1 MKQIYINT
9 MLGTTRINF
18 DDTLPGYVI
27 ITATQ
32 LGSILGVVQDH
43 IEATGIDPLD
53 METYDAEQA
62 YCIIAKANLFSDEQI
77 TELASVFEDGENY

>member
-9 MLGTTRINF
+9 HLGTIRINW
-18 DDTLPGYVI
+18 DETLPGDVI

-32 LGSILGVVQDH
+32 LGTILSVQQDH

-53 METYDAEQA
+53 METYDAEQT

>member
-1 MKQIYINT
+1 
-9 MLGTTRINF
+9 
-18 DDTLPGYVI
+18 
-27 ITATQ
+27 
-32 LGSILGVVQDH
+32 VQDH

-77 TELASVFEDGENY
+77 TELASVFEDVENY